1 MDVTSWLHI
10 LALTVQALTLALMIL
25 WVFRWRNSFGIGFFI
40 ATIASLTSSELR
52 GLQVAQPDQVGLLVN
67 FGGALLFSAKL
78 FAVLLVY
85 VREDAAEAR
94 ALLYGIFAGSILSL
108 IYASSTILHIW
119 ISGVDSSAYIAMLR
133 RCGVHTFGMA
143 ILIIDTVTLIL
154 AYEWLARRLR
164 SVWLISVLALALALS
179 VDNSIYYLVYL
190 GEPTTGTV
198 LLQSY
203 LGKWYAALV
212 YGSVF
217 ALALRWNGIDRDIK
231 TRTKLGD
238 LFDSMTFRQRFEA
251 LKRRAEF
258 DALTGLKSRARFDE
272 EIEARLHGLGM
283 RLIIVD
289 IDHFKR
295 VNDRFGHLRG
305 DTVLRDVAARIRAQ
319 LPENAQAYRYGGEE
333 FIVVGALRDQ
343 QIDDLRS
350 AVANVPIDDLA
361 ITVSI
366 GAADVSEAKDVRTL
380 FELADQR
387 LYQAKSEGRNRTVL
401 A

>member
-1 MDVTSWLHI
+1 MNMTSWLHI
-10 LALTVQALTLALMIL
+10 LALTVQALTLSLLIL

-40 ATIASLTSSELR
+40 ATVASLTSNELR
-52 GLQVAQPDQVGLLVN
+52 GLQLSSTEHVSLIIN

-108 IYASSTILHIW
+108 VYASSTILHVW
-119 ISGVDSSAYIAMLR
+119 ISGVDSSAYMAMLR

-143 ILIIDTVTLIL
+143 ILIIDTIALIL

-164 SVWLISVLALALALS
+164 SVWLISVLALAIALS
-179 VDNSIYYLVYL
+179 VDNTIYYLL
-190 GEPTTGTV
+190 HFGEATFSSV
-198 LLQSY
+198 LLQTY
-203 LGKWYAALV
+203 LGKWYAALI

-217 ALALRWNGIDRDIK
+217 ALALRWNGIDRDVKI
-231 TRTKLGD
+231 RSKLGD
-238 LFDSMTFRQRFEA
+238 VFDSMTFRQRFEA

-258 DALTGLKSRARFDE
+258 DSLTGLKSRARFDE
-272 EIEARLHGLGM
+272 EIEAKLQGSGM

-295 VNDRFGHLRG
+295 VNDRYGHLRG
-305 DTVLRDVAARIRAQ
+305 DTVLRDVAARIRQQ
-319 LPENAQAYRYGGEE
+319 LPDNAHAYRYGGEE
-333 FIVVGALRDQ
+333 FIVIGPLRDQ
-343 QIDDLRS
+343 QIDALRS
-350 AVANVPIDDLA
+350 AVANLPVDDLE

-366 GAADVSEAKDVRTL
+366 GAVDATEANDVRTL
-380 FELADQR
+380 FEIADQR
-387 LYQAKSEGRNRTVL
+387 LYRAKSDGRNRTVL